1 MALEMLLPR
10 VTRDISDGLLVLD
23 LSGCISFVNPAAKRL
38 LGVDDISAGEKYV
51 GIMMKDGGKNDSFH
65 QMLLD
70 AVYDKNILHKTE
82 LRYVRPDGTERIFRV
97 SSSFLFGEN
106 GEEKEGV
113 VIQFSDVTEET
124 VSREKHHDAA
134 VMLVILIT
142 FVSLCV
148 LNYAVWDSLGR
159 PIDQSILTKIAEIV
173 GFVAAAAI
181 MRHTGI
187 KYEDMGLR
195 IKGAGKYIR
204 KDFMI
209 TAVIMAV
216 IIGGKFLCRIFLPK
230 LVSPDAPF
238 FYWYAAE
245 IYDYIYPI
253 TVVAQ
258 EFLTRGLMHESI
270 ARIIP
275 GKHAEGVAIIVSS
288 LFFSAVHI
296 HMGLPYMIGS
306 FVLLSV
312 FGMVYCKQRTIWG
325 LCIPHFFL
333 GESLKFL
340 FGVI

>member
-10 VTRDISDGLLVLD
+10 VTRDISDGLIVLD
-23 LSGCISFVNPAAKRL
+23 LSGRISFANPAAKRL

-51 GIMMKDGGKNDSFH
+51 GMMMKDGGKNDSFH

-70 AVYDKNILHKTE
+70 AVYDKEILHKTE
-82 LRYVRPDGTERIFRV
+82 LRYVQPDGSERIFRV
-97 SSSFLFGEN
+97 SSSFLFGED
-106 GEEKEGV
+106 GKEKEGV

-134 VMLVILIT
+134 VMLVILIA
-142 FVSLCV
+142 FVNLCV

-187 KYEDMGLR
+187 KFEDMGLQT
-195 IKGAGKYIR
+195 KGAGKYIL
-204 KDFMI
+204 KDSMI
-209 TAVIMAV
+209 TAVLMAAL
-216 IIGGKFLCRIFLPK
+216 IGGKFLCRIFLPK

-238 FYWYAAE
+238 FYWYAAD
-245 IYDYIYPI
+245 IYDYIYPV
-253 TVVAQ
+253 TVVSQ
-258 EFLTRGLMHESI
+258 EFLTRGIMHESI
-270 ARIIP
+270 ARILP
-275 GKHAEGVAIIVSS
+275 GKNAEIVAIIVSS

-296 HMGLPYMIGS
+296 HMGLAYMIGS
-306 FVLLSV
+306 FLLLSI
-312 FGMVYCKQRTIWG
+312 FGLVYRRQHTIWG

-333 GESLKFL
+333 GESLKFI